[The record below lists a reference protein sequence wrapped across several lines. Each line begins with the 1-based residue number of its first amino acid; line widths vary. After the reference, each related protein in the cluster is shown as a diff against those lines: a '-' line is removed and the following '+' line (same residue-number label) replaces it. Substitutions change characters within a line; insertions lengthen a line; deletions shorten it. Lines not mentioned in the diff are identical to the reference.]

1 MKSIAATT
9 LAEVPCDLTQ
19 ARQVG
24 RRRLEPVKLNRGDGW
39 YARLTVSPADRAKA
53 VKTRLIRSL
62 KTTSHA
68 VALNPHRAACSA
80 REKEL
85 TELLKDQTF
94 RERIEGGRE
103 KNTREPWQKQRCLE
117 YD

>member
-1 MKSIAATT
+1 M
-9 LAEVPCDLTQ
+9 
-19 ARQVG
+19 
-24 RRRLEPVKLNRGDGW
+24 
-39 YARLTVSPADRAKA
+39 
-53 VKTRLIRSL
+53 
-62 KTTSHA
+62 SHA

-103 KNTREPWQKQRCLE
+103 KRHPRTLAETKMP
-117 YD
+117 